1 MYFWVVKK
9 IYLYIMTVFASGV
22 MAQEEVTPKLIFPGD
37 PIPKEFVDLKEV
49 IVLQPIKF
57 NNYEELRRYA
67 LLKRRTLKV
76 YPYAKLASNRLTTL
90 RDRLTN
96 IKGKRKKK
104 RYTRQ
109 VEKYLQGEFTDELK
123 KLTRSEG
130 RILVKLIHRESGST
144 THAIIKDLRSGW
156 RAFLY
161 QTTARM
167 FDIDLR
173 TEFQPNE
180 LEEDRWIEDIL
191 YRSGLTGL

>member
-1 MYFWVVKK
+1 
-9 IYLYIMTVFASGV
+9 MTLVGSAV

-37 PIPKEFVDLKEV
+37 PIPKDYVDLKEV

-57 NNYEELRRYA
+57 NNYDELRRYA
-67 LLKRRTLKV
+67 ILKRRTLKV
-76 YPYAKLASNRLTTL
+76 YPYAQLASNRLTTL
-90 RDRLTN
+90 RDRLSS

-130 RILVKLIHRESGST
+130 RILVKLIHRETGST
-144 THAIIKDLRSGW
+144 THTIIKDLRSGW

-161 QTTARM
+161 QTTAKM

-173 TEFQPNE
+173 TEFQPQQV
-180 LEEDRWIEDIL
+180 EEDRWIEDIL
-191 YRSGLTGL
+191 YRSGFLGQEK

>member
-1 MYFWVVKK
+1 
-9 IYLYIMTVFASGV
+9 MTLVGSAV

-37 PIPKEFVDLKEV
+37 PIPKEFFDLKEV

-57 NNYEELRRYA
+57 NNYDELRRYA
-67 LLKRRTLKV
+67 ILKRRTLKV
-76 YPYAKLASNRLTTL
+76 YPYAQLASNRLTTL
-90 RDRLTN
+90 RDRLSS

-130 RILVKLIHRESGST
+130 RILVKLIHRETGST
-144 THAIIKDLRSGW
+144 THTIIKDLRSGW

-161 QTTARM
+161 QTTAKM

-173 TEFQPNE
+173 TEFNPQQV
-180 LEEDRWIEDIL
+180 EEDRWIEDIL
-191 YRSGLTGL
+191 YRSGFLGQEK

>member
-9 IYLYIMTVFASGV
+9 IYLYITTVFASGV

-130 RILVKLIHRESGST
+130 RILVKLIHRETGST